1 MRNLT
6 LLIIGFFCANTTF
19 SQEFMKQTKVD
30 SISVLFDYGSANIRN
45 KNQLIQQLNALNVGE
60 NGRIELFGYTDTIAS
75 TASNR
80 HLAFQRMLSVTDVLG
95 KSKLRSCTIDSTNR
109 NETHGKTL
117 LPDAQFRRVDILV
130 YKVEPTFTLGLP
142 VDLKINFEPGTDNL
156 LPSATPILENL
167 KTILAADPGLAIQ
180 LNGHVCCDNDQ
191 PLSEKRAE
199 RVKSYLVQNGIA
211 ANRMSCRGFSNSQP
225 LVEETSEENR
235 VINRRVEVIFSRK

>member
-1 MRNLT
+1 MRIFT
-6 LLIIGFFCANTTF
+6 LLIIGFCCTTTAF
-19 SQEFMKQTKVD
+19 TQEFVKQTKVD
-30 SISVLFDYGSANIRN
+30 SISVLFDYGSSIVEN
-45 KNQLIQQLNALNVGE
+45 KEQLVRKLNTINVGE

-75 TASNR
+75 AASNQQ
-80 HLAFQRMLSVTDVLG
+80 LASHRMLSVTDLVG
-95 KSKLRSCTIDSTNR
+95 KSKLKSCAIDSTNR
-109 NETHGKTL
+109 NEAHGNST

-156 LPSATPILENL
+156 LPSATPILIQL
-167 KTILAADPGLAIQ
+167 KALLASDPDLIIQ

-199 RVKSYLVQNGIA
+199 RVKSYLTENGIT

-225 LVEETSEENR
+225 LVEENSQENMA
-235 VINRRVEVIFSRK
+235 INRRVEVVFSRK